1 MVVALSDE
9 LGLNHVFVHA
19 VEAINDKINVIVWL
33 NKSKHDKIVPIL
45 YRRWKRY
52 TRYSRPED
60 IFSDDYFYDTC
71 KESMESSDNDE
82 IYIQKLKLFK
92 N

>member
-1 MVVALSDE
+1 MKYYLDMVVALSNE

-45 YRRWKRY
+45 YRR
-52 TRYSRPED
+52 
-60 IFSDDYFYDTC
+60 
-71 KESMESSDNDE
+71 
-82 IYIQKLKLFK
+82 
-92 N
+92 